1 MQLHWFEY
9 CRPPAA
15 VVWGQTEKV
24 VEAFSRNSWRY
35 SKESMEVVSI
45 RLLDKVCSQMIVRL
59 VQMGME
65 MLIVRK
71 LRLAPVSRLLNG
83 L

>member
-45 RLLDKVCSQMIVRL
+45 RLLDKMCSQMIVRL
-59 VQMGME
+59 VQM
-65 MLIVRK
+65 LIVRK
-71 LRLAPVSRLLNG
+71 SRLAPVSRLLNG